1 MSHQA
6 QLICYS
12 HTKSQFHA
20 STYSQDIE
28 LSAILESVCSRASG
42 AVTQELEFYQT
53 QNLGRKAE
61 YRNNTPF
68 RLF

>member
-20 STYSQDIE
+20 STYSQG
-28 LSAILESVCSRASG
+28 LSAILESVCLRASG
-42 AVTQELEFYQT
+42 AVNQELEFYQT
-53 QNLGRKAE
+53 WNLERKVK